1 MGSQVPLQLGQRGK
15 VQTTL
20 YTYVLLAFLMLQ
32 LMSAELTWVSEASAT
47 HAAAVWLHVTVLH
60 HVSLQ
65 VAGLGEG
72 LVAHLALVRT
82 HALVGEQVC
91 VQVAQLLK
99 QLSTQVAPMWLDAAV
114 PQDMRD
120 QVVLGGV
127 GLLAHA
133 TLPSLL
139 VTSHIHVVAVINMD
153 VKTQLLSAG
162 HPASRRSVTAAVT
175 GSEVLFGVE
184 RPRGEVHDGPRH
196 EEGVW

>member
-1 MGSQVPLQLGQRGK
+1 M
-15 VQTTL
+15 
-20 YTYVLLAFLMLQ
+20 
-32 LMSAELTWVSEASAT
+32 
-47 HAAAVWLHVTVLH
+47 LH

-72 LVAHLALVRT
+72 LVAHLTLVRT
-82 HALVGEQVC
+82 HALVSKQVR

-99 QLSTQVAPMWLDAAV
+99 QLSTQVASVWLDAAV
-114 PQDMRD
+114 PQDVRD

-127 GLLAHA
+127 GLLTHT

-139 VTSHIHVVAVINMD
+139 VASYVHIVAVINMD

-162 HPASRRSVTAAVT
+162 HATSRRSVTAAVT
-175 GSEVLFGVE
+175 RSEILFGVE
-184 RPRGEVHDGPRH
+184 RSRGEVHDRARH